1 MDINYYKQYEPIF
14 GSWYI
19 TEKIGEGAYGQVFI
33 IERHELGVVYKS
45 ALKALTIPQDKNEI
59 KSVMSDGMSEAEVTE
74 YYKGLVQ
81 NIVNEFIVMS
91 RLKGNSHIVSYEDHM
106 IVEHEDDIGWDI
118 LIRMEL
124 LTPLIQHTSEQL
136 LEERE
141 VLKLGI
147 DICKALEFCRKY
159 DLIHRDIKPE
169 NIFIAPSGDYKLG
182 DFGIAKTV
190 EKTRVGLSRKGT
202 YLYMAPEVY
211 SGEAYGATV
220 DIYSLGIV
228 MYKLLNNNRTPF
240 MPEYPNKI
248 TYEDREE
255 SMSRRIRGEEISAPE
270 NGSEELKQI
279 VLKACAFEAKNRFS
293 TAAEMRRALEKLY
306 YSKED
311 TVVESGMTAE
321 IKSQQG
327 SLHETHDVTEQGK
340 TVAGKKISFNKKRI
354 TAAAVA
360 AVLLIGV
367 LVYAI
372 VPKIPEDIIGI
383 NPNETIYIG
392 DTLKPD
398 YSVEP
403 ERFSDEKISFNSV
416 DDSIITVND
425 KGEITA
431 VGLGETTLTLTAGGY
446 SEDVT
451 VNVIAKVTEISGVDK
466 TIRMTE
472 GESRSISP
480 KLSPDKFSDEKIIYK
495 ISDSS
500 VASIST
506 QGKISAKAPGST
518 ILTISA
524 GGCTLKV
531 KVEVEEY
538 IEPVYTT
545 QYNSGSYSSYSSG
558 ASGETGSSYSKSS
571 GSSGS
576 SDGFFNSD
584 DDEYFE

>member
-202 YLYMAPEVY
+202 YLYMAPEIY
-211 SGEAYGATV
+211 SGAAYGATV

-255 SMSRRIRGEEISAPE
+255 SMARRIRGENISAPE

-306 YSKED
+306 YSKEN
-311 TVVESGMTAE
+311 TVIESGMTAE

-327 SLHETHDVTEQGK
+327 SLRETQDVTEQGK
-340 TVAGKKISFNKKRI
+340 TAAGKKISFNKKRI

-558 ASGETGSSYSKSS
+558 TSGETGSSSSKSS

>member
-327 SLHETHDVTEQGK
+327 SLHETQDVTEQGK

-451 VNVIAKVTEISGVDK
+451 VKVIAKVTEISGVDK

>member
-327 SLHETHDVTEQGK
+327 SLHETQDVTEQGK

-506 QGKISAKAPGST
+506 QGKISAKTPGST

-524 GGCTLKV
+524 GGCALKV

-538 IEPVYTT
+538 VEPVYTT

-558 ASGETGSSYSKSS
+558 TSGETGSSSSKSS

>member
-327 SLHETHDVTEQGK
+327 SLHETQDVTEQGK

-446 SEDVT
+446 S
-451 VNVIAKVTEISGVDK
+451 
-466 TIRMTE
+466 
-472 GESRSISP
+472 
-480 KLSPDKFSDEKIIYK
+480 
-495 ISDSS
+495 
-500 VASIST
+500 
-506 QGKISAKAPGST
+506 
-518 ILTISA
+518 
-524 GGCTLKV
+524 
-531 KVEVEEY
+531 
-538 IEPVYTT
+538 
-545 QYNSGSYSSYSSG
+545 
-558 ASGETGSSYSKSS
+558 
-571 GSSGS
+571 
-576 SDGFFNSD
+576 
-584 DDEYFE
+584 

>member
-202 YLYMAPEVY
+202 YLYMAPEIY
-211 SGEAYGATV
+211 SGAAYGATV

-255 SMSRRIRGEEISAPE
+255 SMARRIRGENISAPE

-306 YSKED
+306 YSKEN
-311 TVVESGMTAE
+311 TVIESGMTAE

-327 SLHETHDVTEQGK
+327 SLRETQDVTEQGK
-340 TVAGKKISFNKKRI
+340 TAAGKKISFNKKRI

-403 ERFSDEKISFNSV
+403 ERFGDEKISFNSV

-558 ASGETGSSYSKSS
+558 TSGETGSSSSKSS

>member
-306 YSKED
+306 YSKEN
-311 TVVESGMTAE
+311 TVIESGMTAE

-327 SLHETHDVTEQGK
+327 SLRETQDVTEQGK
-340 TVAGKKISFNKKRI
+340 TAAGKKISFNKKRI

-558 ASGETGSSYSKSS
+558 TSGETGSSSSKSS